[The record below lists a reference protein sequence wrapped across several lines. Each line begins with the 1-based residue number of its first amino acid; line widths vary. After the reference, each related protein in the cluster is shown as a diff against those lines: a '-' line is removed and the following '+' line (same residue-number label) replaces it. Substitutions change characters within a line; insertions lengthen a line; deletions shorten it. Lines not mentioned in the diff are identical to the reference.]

1 MELEGKRIL
10 IIGMG
15 KTGVAAAT
23 FSGRRGARLAVTDEK
38 PAAAWGDAL
47 AAVTGAGLAPEVR
60 PYVPAALD
68 GVDLVVP
75 SPGVAPANPLLVEAG
90 ARGIPILSELE
101 LAARHLRRPMIAI
114 TGTNGKTTVTTLV
127 GDLLKASGKTVFVG
141 GNIGRPLIGF
151 ADGPQEE
158 ETAVVEVSS
167 FQLQWT
173 ETFRPA
179 IGILLNV
186 TCDHVDYHGSFSAYR
201 EAKERLFA
209 RQEPGDLAI
218 LNADDP
224 GTSALAARLRAG
236 VEYFRISGPCRPG
249 ISLDGSNLVYAAPDG
264 AIEIYARDLIR
275 LPGLHNVENVMAAI
289 LACRRAGC
297 PPEAIR
303 RGIAAF
309 TGIAHRIQFAGEKNG
324 VAFYDDSKGTNV
336 GAVARALETFS
347 RPVVLLLGGRDK
359 EGDFATLV
367 PIIRERVKTLI
378 LFGEARERIGGL
390 IGEVVATRRAATLKA
405 GLEAAREAAAAG
417 DVVLLSPGCASFD
430 EFADYR
436 QRGDMFQRWVKE
448 L

>member
-38 PAAAWGDAL
+38 PAAVWGDAL

-60 PYVPAALD
+60 PYAPAALD

-101 LAARHLRRPMIAI
+101 LAARYLRRPMIAI

-127 GDLLKASGKTVFVG
+127 GDLLQASGKTVFVG